1 MRLSECWD
9 LPVEWAVLADAVGRS
24 VGEFVSIYPPG
35 TPMLVP
41 GERLEKADLERI
53 LQYLADG
60 LQVQGISVK
69 EGRPGLMVLSE
80 QT

>member
-1 MRLSECWD
+1 
-9 LPVEWAVLADAVGRS
+9 
-24 VGEFVSIYPPG
+24 
-35 TPMLVP
+35 MLVP